1 MKRKG
6 VLFCFIFDNVME
18 DTIGII
24 CEKIKEVR
32 LEKNLTLADVADKA
46 GVTKGFLSKVEN
58 IRTIPSLPVLLEI
71 IKALDTDM
79 SDFFDNIQSS
89 VGQPLYILIKKGE
102 YKPVQKDNA
111 IGFNY
116 YSIFQRTI
124 PNSTFH
130 ANILDLEPDAKR
142 DMVTTDGLEFI
153 HLISGK
159 IDYQLKNE
167 EFTMEE
173 GDSLFFDGRI
183 PHVKKNPYSNTA
195 KIMVLYFLDAN

>member
-1 MKRKG
+1 
-6 VLFCFIFDNVME
+6 ME

-24 CEKIKEVR
+24 CGKIKEVR
-32 LEKNLTLADVADKA
+32 LGKSLTLAEVADSA

-58 IRTIPSLPVLLEI
+58 VRTIPSLPVLLEI
-71 IKALDTDM
+71 IKALDVDM
-79 SDFFDNIQSS
+79 GEFFENIQSS
-89 VGQPLYILIKKGE
+89 AGQSLYILIKKQD
-102 YKPVQKDNA
+102 YKPVHKDDA

-116 YSIFQRTI
+116 YSIFQRTMS
-124 PNSTFH
+124 NSTFH
-130 ANILDLEPDAKR
+130 ANILDLEHNAKR
-142 DMVTTDGLEFI
+142 GLVTTDGLEFI

-183 PHVKKNPYSNTA
+183 PHVKKNPYPDTA
-195 KIMVLYFLDAN
+195 KILVLYFLDAE

>member
-1 MKRKG
+1 
-6 VLFCFIFDNVME
+6 ME

-32 LEKNLTLADVADKA
+32 LEKNLTLTDVANVA

-58 IRTIPSLPVLLEI
+58 VRTIPSLPVLLQI
-71 IKALDTDM
+71 IKALNADM
-79 SDFFDNIQSS
+79 AEFFENIQSS
-89 VGQPLYILIKKGE
+89 VGQPLYILIKKE
-102 YKPVQKDNA
+102 NYKPVQKDDA
-111 IGFNY
+111 VGFNY
-116 YSIFQRTI
+116 FSIFQRTM
-124 PNSTFH
+124 PSSTFH
-130 ANILDLEPDAKR
+130 ANVLALEPNAKR
-142 DMVTTDGLEFI
+142 ALVTTDGLEFI

-183 PHVKKNPYSNTA
+183 PHVKKNPYADTA
-195 KIMVLYFLDAN
+195 KILVLYFLDAV